1 MRWKLFDNAFF
12 NQWDQVQAGF
22 IKTLWLFL
30 FSLVIST
37 VVGTVLGSFRVS
49 PIPSLRAAGTA
60 YVTVFRNTP
69 LVLILVLGAFVVPTL
84 GFNDLGFGFGVY
96 RFNTFEVMAI
106 IGLSAY
112 TAAFV
117 CEAIRSGV
125 NSVSAGQAEAARS
138 VGMSFGQSLKLV
150 VLPQA
155 FRAIIPPLA
164 SIYIALVKNTSVVA
178 IVGVAEAA
186 YVMKKL
192 GNQFTTDIYL
202 VFIGFALGYVIIVLT
217 ISGIAAILERKLAVA
232 R

>member
-1 MRWKLFDNAFF
+1 LFDNAFF
-12 NQWDQVQAGF
+12 EQWDQVQAGF
-22 IKTLWLFL
+22 IKTLWIFA

-37 VVGTVLGSFRVS
+37 VLGTLLGSFRVS
-49 PIPSLRAAGTA
+49 PITSLRAAGTS
-60 YVTVFRNTP
+60 YVNIFRNTP
-69 LVLILVLGAFVVPTL
+69 LVLILVLGAFIVPTL
-84 GFNDLGFGFGVY
+84 GFNDLGFSFGVY
-96 RFNTFEVMAI
+96 QFNTFEVMAI

-138 VGMSFGQSLKLV
+138 VGMSFGQSLTLV

-155 FRAIIPPLA
+155 FRVIVPPLA
-164 SIYIALVKNTSVVA
+164 SIYIALAKNTSVVA

-192 GNQFTTDIYL
+192 GNQFTSDIY
-202 VFIGFALGYVIIVLT
+202 VIFIGFAIGYVIIVLT
-217 ISGIAAILERKLAVA
+217 ISGIAAVLERKLAVS

>member
-1 MRWKLFDNAFF
+1 MVFDNAFF
-12 NQWDQVQAGF
+12 NEWDQVQAGF
-22 IKTLWLFL
+22 IKTLWIFA

-37 VVGTVLGSFRVS
+37 VLGTVLGSFRVS
-49 PIPSLRAAGTA
+49 PITSLRAAGTS
-60 YVTVFRNTP
+60 YVTIFRNTP
-69 LVLILVLGAFVVPTL
+69 LVLVLVIGVFVIPTL
-84 GFNDLGFGFGVY
+84 GFNNLSFNFGVY
-96 RFNTFEVMAI
+96 RFNTFEVMAV
-106 IGLSAY
+106 IGLSLY

-125 NSVSAGQAEAARS
+125 NSVSTGQAEAARS
-138 VGMSFGQSLKLV
+138 IGMSFGQSLKLV

-155 FRAIIPPLA
+155 FRVIVPPLT

-192 GNQFTTDIYL
+192 GNQFTSDIYIT
-202 VFIGFALGYVIIVLT
+202 FFGFALGYVVIVLT
-217 ISGIAAILERKLAVA
+217 LSGIAAVIERKLAVS